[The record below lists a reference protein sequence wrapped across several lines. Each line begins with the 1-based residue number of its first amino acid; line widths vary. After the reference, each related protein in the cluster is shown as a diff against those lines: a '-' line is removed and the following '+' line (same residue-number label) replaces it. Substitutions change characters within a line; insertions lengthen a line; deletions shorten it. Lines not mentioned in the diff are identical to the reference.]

1 MARPR
6 VNQFAKDMG
15 LSRNQA
21 QKLISEGRRRNDGG
35 SEILDS
41 YSPELRQRMQ
51 RYEDAE
57 RIFTEDTRIGTMSD
71 KKKMKLPKSKKKM
84 LERYENDRAPSN
96 PGTLYDAMEQAD
108 LDADVENRACGGTHV
123 KKAKNGMYCRGGG
136 KAIQGTTFRGVS

>member
-1 MARPR
+1 MAKPR
-6 VNQFAKDMG
+6 ISQFADD
-15 LSRNQA
+15 LHISRSKAN
-21 QKLISEGRRRNDGG
+21 KLMKKARGRKDGG

-41 YSPELRQRMQ
+41 YSPELRSRMQ

-84 LERYENDRAPSN
+84 LERYENDRAPKN

-108 LDADVENRACGGTHV
+108 LDADGESRAMGG
-123 KKAKNGMYCRGGG
+123 MCRGGG

>member
-15 LSRNQA
+15 LNRNQA
-21 QKLISEGRRRNDGG
+21 QRLINEGRRRKDGG

-71 KKKMKLPKSKKKM
+71 KKKKMKLPKSKKKM
-84 LERYENDRAPSN
+84 LDKMQQDKTDN

-108 LDADVENRACGGTHV
+108 LEFDGV
-123 KKAKNGMYCRGGG
+123 KAKDGKYMNCRGAGA
-136 KAIQGTTFRGVS
+136 AIQGTKFRGVS

>member
-15 LSRNQA
+15 LTRNQA
-21 QKLISEGRRRNDGG
+21 QRLIKEGRRRKDGG

-41 YSPELRQRMQ
+41 YSPELRQKMQ

-57 RIFTEDTRIGTMSD
+57 RIFTEDTRIGTMSED
-71 KKKMKLPKSKKKM
+71 KKKKKMKLPKSKKKM
-84 LERYENDRAPSN
+84 LDKMQSDVTKN

-108 LDADVENRACGGTHV
+108 LEFDGVEERS
-123 KKAKNGMYCRGGG
+123 RGGG
-136 KAIQGTTFRGVS
+136 IAIQGTKFVGVR

>member
-15 LSRNQA
+15 LTRNQA
-21 QKLISEGRRRNDGG
+21 QKLINEGRRRKDGG

-57 RIFTEDTRIGTMSD
+57 RIFTEDTRIGTMSED
-71 KKKMKLPKSKKKM
+71 KKKKKMKLPKSKKKM
-84 LERYENDRAPSN
+84 LDKMQSDVTKN

-108 LDADVENRACGGTHV
+108 LEFMGVDVEERS
-123 KKAKNGMYCRGGG
+123 RGGG
-136 KAIQGTTFRGVS
+136 IAIQGTKFIGVR

>member
-15 LSRNQA
+15 LTRNQA
-21 QKLISEGRRRNDGG
+21 QRLINEGRRRKDGG

-57 RIFTEDTRIGTMSD
+57 RIFTEDTRIGTMSED
-71 KKKMKLPKSKKKM
+71 KKKKKMKLPKSKKKM
-84 LERYENDRAPSN
+84 LDKMQSDVTKN

-108 LDADVENRACGGTHV
+108 LEFDGVEERS
-123 KKAKNGMYCRGGG
+123 RGGG
-136 KAIQGTTFRGVS
+136 IAIQGMKFIGVR